1 MKAGRR
7 KVVTMVAASAAAL
20 AVVACVPPTV
30 EPPSGSQPTVPATG
44 GPATTAG
51 PTTPTSTT
59 TTTTTTTTTVPVP
72 TVPSQPRLYSPTPLN
87 GWGISKDTPGAFT
100 EYVDVVEIVGNTVY
114 VGGDFANAVKGP
126 QTAPRANFMAVNITN
141 GDLLPFLV
149 NTNGPVTAMTSDGT
163 SLFIGGDFTSVN
175 GVARTRLA
183 KINLATGAID
193 PTFVPTSGRVDDM
206 VIVGSRLYIVG
217 EFNTV
222 NGQTRTRAAAVN
234 TTTGALDPTFKP
246 LIDAR
251 VMTVA
256 ASPDGSKIYIG
267 GNFLNVN
274 SFPRDYMA
282 EISPVTGEVTGPDF
296 DRSRAA
302 VLDLQVSPDGSKIYG
317 GTRSNIGV
325 QWNVATGDDDWFV
338 DADGD
343 TQAILLSNGYVY
355 QGFHDGFLGDTTQ
368 RVHAVDP
375 ATGAVQ
381 AGFRPAS
388 SSHPG
393 VWTLDADGRYL
404 VAGGYFA
411 NMGGVPVKGLAIFP
425 AS

>member
-20 AVVACVPPTV
+20 AVTACVPPTV
-30 EPPSGSQPTVPATG
+30 ESPSGSQPTVPSTG

-51 PTTPTSTT
+51 PGTPT
-59 TTTTTTTTTVPVP
+59 TTTTTTTTTVP
-72 TVPSQPRLYSPTPLN
+72 SQAKLYSPTPLN
-87 GWGISKDTPGAFT
+87 GWGIAKDTPGTFT
-100 EYVDVVEIVGNTVY
+100 EYVDVVEIVGNTVF
-114 VGGDFANAVKGP
+114 VGGDFANAVRGP
-126 QTAPRANFMAVNITN
+126 QTAPRANFMAVDITTGN
-141 GDLLPFLV
+141 LLPFLAD
-149 NTNGPVTAMTSDGT
+149 TNGPVTAMASDGT
-163 SLFIGGDFTSVN
+163 SLFIGGAFTTVN
-175 GVARTRLA
+175 GVSKRGLA
-183 KINLATGAID
+183 KINLSNGTID
-193 PTFVPTSGRVDDM
+193 TNFMATSGPVDDM

-234 TTTGALDPTFKP
+234 TTTGVLDPTFNP
-246 LIDAR
+246 EIDGR

-256 ASPDGSKIYIG
+256 ASPDGSRIYIG
-267 GNFLNVN
+267 GNFLNVS

-282 EISPVTGEVTGPDF
+282 EISPATGAVQGPTDF
-296 DRSRAA
+296 ARSRQA
-302 VLDLQVSPDGSKIYG
+302 VLDLQVSPDGSKIFG
-317 GTRSNIGV
+317 GTRWNIGV
-325 QWNVATGDDDWFV
+325 QWDAQTGRDDWFV

-355 QGFHDGFLGDTTQ
+355 QGFHDGFEGDQTQ

-375 ATGAVQ
+375 SNGAVQ

-388 SSHPG
+388 GSHPG

>member
-1 MKAGRR
+1 
-7 KVVTMVAASAAAL
+7 
-20 AVVACVPPTV
+20 
-30 EPPSGSQPTVPATG
+30 
-44 GPATTAG
+44 
-51 PTTPTSTT
+51 
-59 TTTTTTTTTVPVP
+59 
-72 TVPSQPRLYSPTPLN
+72 
-87 GWGISKDTPGAFT
+87 
-100 EYVDVVEIVGNTVY
+100 
-114 VGGDFANAVKGP
+114 
-126 QTAPRANFMAVNITN
+126 
-141 GDLLPFLV
+141 
-149 NTNGPVTAMTSDGT
+149 VTAMAADGA
-163 SLFIGGDFTSVN
+163 SLFVGGNFTTVN
-175 GVARTRLA
+175 GVSKRGLA
-183 KINLATGAID
+183 KINLATGAVD
-193 PTFVPTSGRVDDM
+193 PNFVATSGPVDDM

-234 TTTGALDPTFKP
+234 TTTGALDPTFNP
-246 LIDAR
+246 LVDAR

-256 ASPDGSKIYIG
+256 ASPDGSRIYIG
-267 GNFLNVN
+267 GNFLNV
-274 SFPRDYMA
+274 SWFPRDYMA
-282 EISPVTGEVTGPDF
+282 EINPDTGAVQGPTDF

-302 VLDLQVSPDGSKIYG
+302 VLDLQVSPDGSKIFG
-317 GTRSNIGV
+317 GTRWNIGI
-325 QWNVATGDDDWFV
+325 QWDAATGDEDWNV

-355 QGFHDGFLGDTTQ
+355 QGFHDGFQGDTTQ

-375 ATGAVQ
+375 ANGSVQ

-425 AS
+425 AT